1 VVLATGCGLNELD
14 SWAGAAMI
22 QKTNLRAPPP
32 SGLRMFSQ
40 LSWRLTL
47 TINGLMFFA
56 MVIVFVVAGMQ
67 ADSYVMGF
75 LSMLEKSLGQRL
87 ATKMQMYSDM
97 SFVGSNTFIVL
108 MCGAG
113 LVVGG
118 IIAHLVTKQIIR
130 PLNLISETATRVAQG
145 NFKAR
150 IPLSKRQTASADELT
165 RLAVSFNT
173 MTESLDKLET
183 ERLATNAAI
192 AHELRMPLMILEARI
207 EAVRDDVMPMGAEDA
222 QRLLGQVQT
231 LVRSVEDLRTLSL
244 VDAGRLDIRLERIDL
259 VDVLTLTVASFSVR
273 TDAKNI
279 SININARML
288 SAPIRGDRDRL
299 TQVIANLLENAYRYT
314 PEGGT
319 ISIDVFVQAQRV
331 RLFVHDSGPGF
342 PRDALPHLFKRFYRF
357 DRSRNRVSGGS
368 GLGLSLVKIIT
379 ELHGGSV
386 HATNARDGGAQVEV
400 RLPCAS
406 N

>member
-1 VVLATGCGLNELD
+1 
-14 SWAGAAMI
+14 
-22 QKTNLRAPPP
+22 
-32 SGLRMFSQ
+32 MFSQ
-40 LSWRLTL
+40 LNWRLTL

-56 MVIVFVVAGMQ
+56 MVIVGVVAGVQ
-67 ADSYVMGF
+67 TDSYVMGF
-75 LSMLEKSLGQRL
+75 LSMLDKPLEHRL
-87 ATKMQMYSDM
+87 ASKMQQYSDK
-97 SFVGSNTFIVL
+97 SVVGSDTFMVL

-113 LVVGG
+113 LVVGS
-118 IIAHLVTKQIIR
+118 IIAHLLTKRIIR

-150 IPLSKRQTASADELT
+150 IPLSERQTTSADELT
-165 RLAVSFNT
+165 RLAVNFNT

-183 ERLATNAAI
+183 ERLATNAVI
-192 AHELRMPLMILEARI
+192 THELRTPLMILQARI

-222 QRLLGQVQT
+222 QRLLGQVKT
-231 LVRSVEDLRTLSL
+231 LVRLVDDLRTLSL

-259 VDVLTLTVASFSVR
+259 VDVLTLIVASFSVR
-273 TDAKNI
+273 TDTKNI
-279 SININARML
+279 SINVNARML